1 MVMFYEEYSSP
12 VFISKA
18 STFLPDY
25 FVQTM
30 TAQLQSSDS
39 KKEKSNTIIVQTL
52 SAQLPDLPGE
62 SLPQLISLTSFSNH
76 IAILNQCKTSEERL
90 FYILYAHRERL
101 KARELQR
108 CISND
113 TYTSLLGSK
122 HNLSKGLLQ
131 TYPQSP
137 ILFKDT
143 AFVDFLGLPQKHS
156 EKKLKVGLL
165 EHMKQF
171 VLELGKDFLFVD
183 QEYALE
189 VGASVFKADLLFF
202 HRGLQA

>member
-1 MVMFYEEYSSP
+1 
-12 VFISKA
+12 
-18 STFLPDY
+18 
-25 FVQTM
+25 M

-171 VLELGKDFLFVD
+171 ILELGKDFLFVD